1 MIIEVVKNS
10 PDKSQDDLI
19 KSIIEKCNEVVQ
31 KNNLAH
37 YELFNLITNFCQHQV
52 NYKHDGES
60 TSIGNNA
67 QEYVRYPIETLFD
80 KEGDCDCYAAL
91 AYKILKSLNLDEDD
105 VKYGIAD
112 LVGVGKH
119 AFLLI
124 KKDGKIPLT
133 PNISTYNNLPGLQGE
148 YAFCEATSR
157 GWKIG
162 DNNGFELKDIHIVA

>member
-1 MIIEVVKNS
+1 
-10 PDKSQDDLI
+10 LI
-19 KSIIEKCNEVVQ
+19 GTIIEKCNEVVQ
-31 KNNLAH
+31 KNNLAQ
-37 YELFNLITNFCQHQV
+37 YELFNLITNFCQYQV
-52 NYKHDGES
+52 NYKLDGNC

-67 QEYVRYPIETLFD
+67 EEYVRFPIETLFD

-91 AYKILKSLNLDEDD
+91 VYKIFKSLNLGVDD

-112 LVGVGKH
+112 VVGVGKH
-119 AFLLI
+119 AFLLV

-157 GWKIG
+157 GWEIG
-162 DNNGFELKDIHIVA
+162 NNNGFELKDIQIVA